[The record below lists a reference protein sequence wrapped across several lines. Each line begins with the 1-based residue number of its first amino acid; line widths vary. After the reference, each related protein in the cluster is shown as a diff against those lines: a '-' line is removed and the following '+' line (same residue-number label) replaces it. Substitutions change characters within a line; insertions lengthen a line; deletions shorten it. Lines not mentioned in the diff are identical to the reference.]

1 MWETEN
7 FERKSTSWPLASI
20 VSACPL
26 SASPARGL
34 SDSLGDASHYALAP
48 SFEGDICR
56 LWPGVIK
63 VVLGMQCTLIFNELS
78 EHRAAYFLH
87 ASLASL
93 TLAHA
98 QKQSENTTELGAAL
112 LL

>member
-1 MWETEN
+1 
-7 FERKSTSWPLASI
+7 
-20 VSACPL
+20 
-26 SASPARGL
+26 
-34 SDSLGDASHYALAP
+34 
-48 SFEGDICR
+48 
-56 LWPGVIK
+56 